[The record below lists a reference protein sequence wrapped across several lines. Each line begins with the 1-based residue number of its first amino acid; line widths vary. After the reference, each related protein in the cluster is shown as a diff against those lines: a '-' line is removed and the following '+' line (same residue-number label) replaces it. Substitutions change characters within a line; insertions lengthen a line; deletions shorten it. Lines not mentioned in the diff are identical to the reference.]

1 MAQTRIP
8 FIVELEDGRTW
19 KVTADL
25 RDMRQWERNNKGQ
38 AFTTEPIPLERLNY
52 VAWCASRRA
61 GEYTDSF
68 KLFDQSVVSLEPQEE
83 SPDED
88 DEVDELGQVEVD
100 GELYE
105 HDAVRPTQPT
115 PGVGSSSSL
124 P

>member
-8 FIVELEDGRTW
+8 FIVEMEDGQTW

-38 AFTTEPIPLERLNY
+38 AFTTEPIPLERLNF

-61 GEYTDSF
+61 GHYQGSF
-68 KLFDQSVVSLEPQEE
+68 KLFDENVVSLEPQEE
-83 SPDED
+83 TPDED
-88 DEVDELGQVEVD
+88 DEVDEFGQVEVD
-100 GELYE
+100 GELIE
-105 HDAVRPTQPT
+105 HDEVRPTPPA
-115 PGVGSSSSL
+115 PGAGSSSSL